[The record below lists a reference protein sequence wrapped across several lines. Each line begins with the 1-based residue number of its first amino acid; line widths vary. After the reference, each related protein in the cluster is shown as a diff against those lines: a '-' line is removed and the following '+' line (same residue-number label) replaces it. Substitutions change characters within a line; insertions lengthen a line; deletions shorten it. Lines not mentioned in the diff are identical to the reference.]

1 MVEGGGEASEVL
13 LLGKGRGGT
22 SLAVL
27 KGGGG
32 GGGTTC
38 FGVNHKRDF
47 LFKA

>member
-32 GGGTTC
+32 GGHNMFWG
-38 FGVNHKRDF
+38 
-47 LFKA
+47 